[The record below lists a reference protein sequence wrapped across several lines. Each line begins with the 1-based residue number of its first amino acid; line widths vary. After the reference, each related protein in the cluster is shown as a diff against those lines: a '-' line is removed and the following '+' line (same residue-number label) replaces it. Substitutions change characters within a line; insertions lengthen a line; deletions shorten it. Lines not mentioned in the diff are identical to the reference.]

1 MEWAPDMIGNTGD
14 VFGML
19 IGPVSGHAADLGINM
34 QLIDIVISF
43 LWSSDTEVKVASDI
57 ETAG

>member
-1 MEWAPDMIGNTGD
+1 MIGNTGD

-43 LWSSDTEVKVASDI
+43 L
-57 ETAG
+57 